1 MRSQVSA
8 NTLVDDVTEE
18 IRRMI
23 LTGEVEPGEFLPT
36 RKELAAQFGVG
47 LSTVQEAIQ
56 ALSAVGML
64 ASRPGKGTWV
74 REDALDSL
82 IHPEAIRTRLGEL
95 NAEKVYEARGV
106 IEIAL
111 TEMAARRAT
120 ANDVQAI
127 WSALERMESTIED
140 DEDFVEADL
149 DFHLAVARAGRNELL
164 EQFYHLSRRLV
175 VQVIMEVLHLPKVK
189 QDSIPY
195 QRAIVEA
202 IEAGDPDRAR
212 EAAEAHMAY
221 VDSLLERWNAG
232 KARQQAAGR

>member
-1 MRSQVSA
+1 MSSELA
-8 NTLVDDVTEE
+8 GSTLVDDVTEE

-23 LTGEVEPGEFLPT
+23 LAGEVEPGEFLPT
-36 RKELAAQFGVG
+36 RKELAAEFGVG

-82 IHPEAIRTRLGEL
+82 IHPEAVRTRLGEL

-120 ANDVQAI
+120 ADDVRAI

-140 DEDFVEADL
+140 DEAFVEADL
-149 DFHLAVARAGRNELL
+149 DFHLAVAHAGRNELL

-202 IEAGDPDRAR
+202 IEAGDPNRAR
-212 EAAEAHMAY
+212 EAAEEHMAY
-221 VDSLLERWNAG
+221 VDSLLERWSAG
-232 KARQQAAGR
+232 KAREQAAGR